1 MAKGVFIVL
10 EGTDGSG
17 KGTQFRLLVE
27 RLKKEGVKHATFD
40 FPQYGKP
47 SAYFV
52 EQYLRGS
59 YKGISAVGPKKGS
72 LFYALDRFAASD
84 ELRDALA
91 KGKVILSNRF
101 TASNMGHQGA
111 KMKKTK
117 ERVEFYTWLD
127 ELEFKILGIPR
138 PTLNIIL
145 HVPAAVAQKL
155 VDKKGAGERKYV
167 GGAKRDIHE
176 KNLSYL
182 KKSEQTYVEMAQLFP
197 KQFTL
202 IECVE
207 HGQLLSIE
215 RIQELIWK
223 RVSSLVKRA
232 K

>member
-1 MAKGVFIVL
+1 MKGVFIVL

-27 RLKKEGVKHATFD
+27 HLKKERIPLATFD

-52 EQYLRGS
+52 EQYLRGT
-59 YKGISAVGPKKGS
+59 YKGISAVSPKKGS
-72 LFYALDRFAASD
+72 LFYALDRFAAAD
-84 ELRDALA
+84 ELKAALA
-91 KGKVILSNRF
+91 KGKLILSNRF

-111 KMKKTK
+111 KMKTTK
-117 ERVEFYTWLD
+117 ERLLFYKWLD
-127 ELEFKILGIPR
+127 ELEFEILGIPR

-145 HVPAAVAQKL
+145 HVPAALAQKL
-155 VDKKGAGERKYV
+155 VDQKGAGERKYV

-182 KKSEQTYVEMAQLFP
+182 KKSEEVYVELAKIFP
-197 KQFTL
+197 KQFAL
-202 IECVE
+202 IECAPNGE
-207 HGQLLSIE
+207 LLPINKVH
-215 RIQELIWK
+215 ELIWRK
-223 RVSSLVKRA
+223 VKSLA